1 MKKCPP
7 RTRRFGGLGQKT
19 KQSWTRDLPTSIL
32 GTCRWI
38 HFVGASMVRLQAYN
52 RKRML
57 LKALEYLLLKT
68 MERPPLHII
77 NLFYTYSEKFLQNL
91 VEWIWCEWTALVN
104 LMTVQ
109 VGLCV
114 LSAAVK
120 QTRSFIARY
129 LYDKVDIH
137 CLYITAYKHLQI
149 FTCTCLSG
157 WIKSLSSMPNAN
169 G

>member
-19 KQSWTRDLPTSIL
+19 KQSWTRDLPTSRL

-68 MERPPLHII
+68 MERPTSHII
-77 NLFYTYSEKFLQNL
+77 NLFF
-91 VEWIWCEWTALVN
+91 IPTAKITSKSCWVN
-104 LMTVQ
+104 LMWVNRPRESDDSPGWSVCSQ
-109 VGLCV
+109 C
-114 LSAAVK
+114 SK